1 MNKEVIS
8 QQNLDTNIMD
18 NTQDLNKISSQVRR
32 DIIRMVTSAQSGH
45 PGGSLSSADIMTAL
59 FFSHL
64 KHSPKNW
71 DRSGKGNDMFFL
83 SAGHISPVFYSVLA
97 RSGYFPVKEL
107 ATFREF
113 GSRLQGHPCVEKGL
127 PGVYQASGSLGQG
140 LSNAAGAALAKKL
153 DNDNNSVY
161 VLMGDGESE
170 EGQIWEAAMFA
181 AHNKI
186 NNLIAITDWNG
197 QQIDGTVDNVF
208 GLGDLE
214 AKWKAFGWNV
224 IVANGHN
231 MQKIL
236 AAFKAASELQKE
248 QEKPVMIL
256 MNTVMGKDVDFMSG
270 TCDWHGKAPSPE
282 LAEKALAQLEETLGD
297 Y

>member
-1 MNKEVIS
+1 
-8 QQNLDTNIMD
+8 MD
-18 NTQDLNKISSQVRR
+18 NTQDLTKVSSQVRR

-59 FFSHL
+59 FFSQL

-71 DRSGKGNDMFFL
+71 ERSGKDNDMFFL

-107 ATFREF
+107 ATFRDF

-127 PGVYQASGSLGQG
+127 PGVYAAAGSLGQG
-140 LSNAAGAALAKKL
+140 LSNAIGAALAKKL

-161 VLMGDGESE
+161 VLLGDGECE
-170 EGQIWEAAMFA
+170 EGQVWEAAMFA
-181 AHNKI
+181 VHNRVD
-186 NNLIAITDWNG
+186 NLIAITDWNG
-197 QQIDGTVDNVF
+197 QQIDGTVEAVMS
-208 GLGDLE
+208 LGDLE
-214 AKWKAFGWNV
+214 SKWKAFGWNV
-224 IVANGHN
+224 IVADGHN
-231 MQKIL
+231 MQEIL
-236 AAFKAASELQKE
+236 NSFATAKE
-248 QEKPVMIL
+248 MQAVEQKPVMIL
-256 MNTVMGKDVDFMSG
+256 MKTVMGKGVDFMSG